1 MQFLVALDFAD
12 VTDQLLEVA
21 RKSALASGATVY
33 LIHVAEP
40 NPAFVGYEAGPDVVR
55 DQVAHEYREQHRM
68 LQAHADT
75 LRAAGVNATALLVQ
89 GPTATTILAEAERVQ
104 ADCIVMGTHGR
115 SSVMEVLVGSVSHA
129 VLRNTTLPVLLVPV
143 KRRKTL

>member
-21 RKSALASGATVY
+21 RKSALASGAKVY

-68 LQAHADT
+68 LQSHADT
-75 LRAAGVNATALLVQ
+75 MRAAGVNATALLVQ
-89 GPTATTILAEAERVQ
+89 GATAKTILAEAERLQVE
-104 ADCIVMGTHGR
+104 CIVMGTHGR

-129 VLRNTTLPVLLVPV
+129 VLRNTTVPVLLVPV
-143 KRRKTL
+143 RRKR